1 MAVTHRLLI
10 GSYTQPMGSI
20 DGEGEGILA
29 VDLNAQTGAFSA
41 PAIVSRCENPSY
53 VTVADEHVFAV
64 TEFARQ
70 EGASIGFLT
79 HRDGIINE
87 VSSVAID
94 GDYPCH
100 VSVNATQD
108 MVVASNYGSGSFS
121 VYRLEQGSLTHFDTV
136 QHTGA
141 GANPDRQ
148 DAPHAHFAQFLAT
161 SNTLVTVDL
170 GTDRVSFYPVSDA
183 HLDRENAQHVVFPPG
198 SGPRHLVFNQQETL
212 AYVLC
217 ELSEEVTVLE
227 REENGVWKIVQAFSP
242 FQKHNDGGAAAAIRL
257 SNDEQFL
264 YVSGRQQNV
273 ICVLKI
279 ENNNTLSLQ
288 QTIST
293 NGINPR
299 DFNLTHDGEWL
310 VVANQNTSN
319 LVSYRVDKTT
329 GLLSPSGHEF
339 ATGNPVCVALLC

>member
-1 MAVTHRLLI
+1 MTVTHRLLI
-10 GSYTQPMGSI
+10 GSYTQPMGAI

-29 VDLNAQTGAFSA
+29 VDLDAQTGAFSA
-41 PAIVSRCENPSY
+41 PNLVSRCENPSY
-53 VTVADEHVFAV
+53 VTVAGEHVFAV

-70 EGASIGFLT
+70 EGASIGLLT
-79 HRDGIINE
+79 HRDGNINE
-87 VSSVAID
+87 VSSVAIE

-100 VSVNATQD
+100 VAVNAAQNL
-108 MVVASNYGSGSFS
+108 VVASNYGSGSFS
-121 VYRLEQGSLTHFDTV
+121 VYCLEQGSLTHFDTV
-136 QHTGA
+136 QHKGV
-141 GANPDRQ
+141 GANRDRQ
-148 DAPHAHFAQFLAT
+148 EAPHAHFAQFLAT

-170 GTDRVSFYPVSDA
+170 GTDRVSFYPFSDTQ
-183 HLDRENAQHVVFPPG
+183 LDRDNAQHVIFPPG
-198 SGPRHLVFNQQETL
+198 SGQRHLVFNQQESL

-227 REENGVWKIVQAFSP
+227 RKDDGVWTIVQAFSP
-242 FQKHNDGGAAAAIRL
+242 FDKHNEGGAAAAIRL
-257 SNDEQFL
+257 SNDEEYL

-279 ENNNTLSLQ
+279 ENSNTLALQ
-288 QTIST
+288 QTVGT

-299 DFNLTHDGEWL
+299 DFNLSRDGDWL

-329 GLLSPSGHEF
+329 GLLSPSGYEF
-339 ATGNPVCVALLC
+339 ATGNPVCIALLC